1 MFLVRMNQGVRC
13 ALKRMYV
20 NNEHDLQVCK
30 CEIQI
35 MVSCRKCRVSL
46 FLLSCLSARGFP
58 WLKPHTRASRETS
71 AFALLL
77 CIDEINSSSAKFAE
91 NVRTVADLVCRRAAS
106 ARPSCVCSS
115 GPRCA
120 FVFIVLSYTFLSPLE
135 TPSRMRLWKRS
146 CGHQLQ
152 MRHLVLNVFFIVII
166 ERNNRCLWFVK

>member
-35 MVSCRKCRVSL
+35 MVSCRKDASL
-46 FLLSCLSARGFP
+46 LLALLP
-58 WLKPHTRASRETS
+58 EHSRFSVVKATHEGVLQTS
-71 AFALLL
+71 VFALLL
-77 CIDEINSSSAKFAE
+77 CIDESNSSLAEFSE
-91 NVRTVADLVCRRAAS
+91 NVRTVADLVCGRAAS
-106 ARPSCVCSS
+106 AGSSCVCSS

-135 TPSRMRLWKRS
+135 TPLRMRFWKHC
-146 CGHQLQ
+146 CGHQL
-152 MRHLVLNVFFIVII
+152 
-166 ERNNRCLWFVK
+166 